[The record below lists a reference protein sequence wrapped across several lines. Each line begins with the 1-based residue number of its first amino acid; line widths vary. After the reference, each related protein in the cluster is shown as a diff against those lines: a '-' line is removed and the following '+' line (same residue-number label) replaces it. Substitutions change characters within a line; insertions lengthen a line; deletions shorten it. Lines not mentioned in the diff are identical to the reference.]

1 MRFKNLFRGL
11 AFCLAPFV
19 VCSFAADYVAVA
31 HVIYDGNSLYYAD
44 NESNFKYQSIEKDE
58 EGIFN
63 IYFKQERLEGSD
75 RQGREDVRQLRFG
88 LSCSGSTC
96 RKNLNEGHEPYLSE
110 LFPDYK
116 NGVDSQAIA
125 EVWIIINDDST
136 LTISKTKPEVIPTP
150 EKKVIRFFAPWTN
163 TNAIMYLNGA
173 DENFMT
179 SVPNYCGWYET
190 KVTPPKND
198 PFNVFFKQT
207 IGGTFVGNEGVTKDS
222 ISVENEI
229 SLDSVMEI
237 SDTVWVYAYQFGA
250 PDIQTK
256 FPEVLGDCPIK
267 NLPVMMFDWFDG
279 SVSSDGEED
288 GFEWPRNK
296 AAGRNGFDARGFPM
310 FGEGVSEDFGQ
321 KGCEASPMT
330 GMVEKELGP
339 NGVPVRKQG
348 SDFPSNCTNAAHLDS
363 WFLPE
368 VIAKDSAGN
377 EYTNVTCREL
387 ELSLTDDGFWYAQ
400 IDDSSPEGGLF
411 FLDDFRYLDSAHTIE
426 NIYYDS
432 LPGLEVKGVRGYH
445 NFGFAMKI
453 QATFQYVK
461 GQYFEFNGDD
471 DVWVFIDNKL
481 VVDIGGQHQKVKK
494 SVDLDKLGLVEDST
508 YNFHIFYAER
518 KREASNFMM
527 RTSIDLHVESSMFL
541 NDISDDPD
549 VIKKDVWQ
557 KIRERVL
564 ACDFSS
570 EPEKESTEPGPSNFV
585 LFGRSLDSKGIAL
598 NILDSLY
605 YSGITIGNDYTMIT
619 IEPKEITKAQA
630 LPPGTY
636 FVRVSLKT
644 NPADYKDIYFT
655 VDPYEMPNIAFADIQ
670 DSSYCILDIESE
682 EGDSLCFDKFWAP
695 FGDDSSRSVS
705 SDTLPLNLNKDEK
718 MWAGRPYQVNIMYA
732 EDWGAMFS
740 GISVKIS
747 MSDTMLVACDSAG
760 NVINEVVLDSGRAIF
775 YVKGLGEVV
784 NAEMTLSTT
793 GAKNG
798 SIVWSKINMKEPPV
812 PQIESAFIYDRNGDG
827 RADSIWIHFNKPL
840 GGQSVLDSVK
850 FTFGI
855 NDSAYHDASGANVN
869 KVTYKDGDDFA
880 TIVSARN
887 SFGTAIFTGG
897 AQKPYDG
904 KLNIFYTYIDEDTGK
919 EAIFPVDGPL
929 TDKVGPVI
937 TAAEIQI
944 SSEGNT
950 ELKLTFS
957 EGIIDDGKNAS
968 LFMFRSRNAEGEY
981 SNIIAPAHIMTTPA
995 NQWTFV
1001 FIKGNI
1007 NDVIPVVGDSVRF
1020 APPSIGGLALDLVDV
1035 PPHELNPW
1043 VRITGE
1049 QSVRITSPTVVILD
1063 KDSPA
1068 FDSARVIMRSDSA
1081 TIPKL
1086 VKSDVMLSAQQVA
1099 AIYGTQGHYLGDLDM
1114 GELVKNEIAEIVKAV
1129 QSTSSYVD
1137 KEAAE
1142 NGGDSGPYTIE
1153 EILTMV
1159 STGKMSIDD
1168 AQERFEL
1175 SDIIVDAYE
1184 NGLLTVENLHYY
1196 ASGTEADIEM
1206 IAQAAA
1212 GHSLLEYEAHY
1223 YTSLGHFVNSQAG
1236 TISCTDDIFTEDG
1249 SKNCLGSTGRFFL
1262 AWNMRAYTGRLAGTG
1277 VYIARLELKVKVN
1290 DKKLSHQTRD
1300 FMWGVR
1306 RGKLSKI
1313 DLGL

>member
-1 MRFKNLFRGL
+1 MRFTSLLRSL
-11 AFCLAPFV
+11 ALCLAPFV
-19 VCSFAADYVAVA
+19 VFSNAADYVAVA

-44 NESNFKYQSIEKDE
+44 NESSYKYQALEKGED
-58 EGIFN
+58 GTFT
-63 IYFKQERLEGSD
+63 IYFTQERLEGSD
-75 RQGREDVRQLRFG
+75 RQGREDVRHLRFG
-88 LSCSGSTC
+88 LSCNGSTC
-96 RKNLNEGHEPYLSE
+96 RKNLNEGHEPSLRE
-110 LFPDYK
+110 LFPTYE
-116 NGVDSQAIA
+116 NGVDSQAIC
-125 EVWIIINDDST
+125 EVWIIINEDST
-136 LTISKTKPEVIPTP
+136 VTISETKPEVIPTP

-163 TNAIMYLNGA
+163 TNAIMYLNGF

-179 SVPNYCGWYET
+179 AVPNYCGWFEA
-190 KVTPPKND
+190 KVSPPKD
-198 PFNVFFKQT
+198 DKFTVFFKQT

-222 ISVENEI
+222 ITIENEI
-229 SLDSVMEI
+229 DLDSVMKI

-256 FPEVLGDCPIK
+256 YPEVLGDCPIK

-279 SVSSDGEED
+279 SVSADGKED

-296 AAGRNGFDARGFPM
+296 AAGRNGFDSRGFPM

-321 KGCEASPMT
+321 KGCEAAPMT

-339 NGVPVRKQG
+339 NGVPVRA
-348 SDFPSNCTNAAHLDS
+348 SNFPDNCTNAKHLDN

-387 ELSLTDDGFWYAQ
+387 ELTMTDDGFWYAQ

-411 FLDDFRYLDSAHTIE
+411 FLDDFRYLDSANTVD
-426 NIYYDS
+426 NVYYDS

-445 NFGFAMKI
+445 NFGFTMKI

-541 NDISDDPD
+541 TDVSDDPD

-585 LFGRSLDSKGIAL
+585 LFGRSLDSKGIPL
-598 NILDSLY
+598 NVLDSLY
-605 YSGITIGNDYTMIT
+605 YQGITVGNDYTQLT
-619 IEPKEITKAQA
+619 IKPKDISKAQT

-644 NPADYKDIYFT
+644 NPADYKDVYFT
-655 VDPYEMPNIAFADIQ
+655 VDPYELPNLAYATVI

-682 EGDSLCFDKFWAP
+682 EGDSLCYSKYWKP
-695 FGDDSSRSVS
+695 FGDDSSRNVS
-705 SDTLPLNLNKDEK
+705 SDTLPINLNLKEK
-718 MWAGRPYQVNIMYA
+718 MWAGRPYKVNIMYA
-732 EDWGAMFS
+732 EDWATMYS
-740 GISVKIS
+740 GISVKIT
-747 MSDTMLVACDSAG
+747 MSDTLLVACDSLG
-760 NVINEVVLDSGRAIF
+760 NIIKEVVLDSGHAVF

-784 NAEMTLSTT
+784 NADMTLSTP

-812 PQIESAFIYDRNGDG
+812 PQVDSAFIYDRNGDG
-827 RADSIWIHFNKPL
+827 RADSIWIHFKKAL
-840 GGQSVLDSVK
+840 GVQNVLDSIQ
-850 FTFGI
+850 FTFGV
-855 NDSAYHDASGANVN
+855 NDSAYKDPRAAAYN
-869 KVTYKDGDDFA
+869 KIYYKDGDSVA
-880 TIVSARN
+880 TIVASGK

-897 AQKPYDG
+897 ATEPYTG
-904 KLNIFYTYIDEDTGK
+904 KINLFYTYIDEDTGDS
-919 EAIFPVDGPL
+919 AVFPIEDRL
-929 TDKVGPVI
+929 IDRVGPVI

-950 ELKLTFS
+950 ELKLSFS
-957 EGIIDDGKNAS
+957 EGIVDDGKNAS
-968 LFMFRSRNAEGEY
+968 LFMFRSRNADGQY
-981 SNIIAPAHIMTTPA
+981 SNLIPPAHIQTSPA
-995 NQWTFV
+995 NQWTLV
-1001 FIKGNI
+1001 FIKTKLS
-1007 NDVIPVVGDSVRF
+1007 DVIPAVGDSVRF
-1020 APPSIGGLALDLVDV
+1020 APPSLGGLALDLLEI

-1049 QSVRITSPTVVILD
+1049 QSVRITSPTIVDLD
-1063 KDSPA
+1063 RHSPT
-1068 FDSARVIMRSDSA
+1068 FDSARVIMRADTA
-1081 TIPKL
+1081 TTPKL
-1086 VKSDVMLSAQQVA
+1086 VRGGSAISADQVA

-1114 GELVKNEIAEIVKAV
+1114 GELVRNEIAEIVRAV
-1129 QSTSSYVD
+1129 QSTASYTD

-1142 NGGDSGPYTIE
+1142 NGGETVSYTIE
-1153 EILTMV
+1153 EVLTMV
-1159 STGKMSIDD
+1159 STGKMTIDD
-1168 AQERFEL
+1168 AQERFGL

-1184 NGLLTVENLHYY
+1184 SGLLTVDNLHYY

-1206 IAQAAA
+1206 IAQTVAS
-1212 GHSLLEYEAHY
+1212 HTEMRYEATY
-1223 YTSLGHFVNSQAG
+1223 YTSLGHFVNRHSGKIA
-1236 TISCTDDIFTEDG
+1236 CTDSIFKEDG
-1249 SKNCLGSTGRFFL
+1249 AQNCLDSEARFFL
-1262 AWNMRAYTGRLAGTG
+1262 AWNMRATSGRIAGTG

-1290 DKKLSHQTRD
+1290 DKNITNQTRD
-1300 FMWGVR
+1300 FLWGVR
-1306 RGKLSKI
+1306 HGRISKS